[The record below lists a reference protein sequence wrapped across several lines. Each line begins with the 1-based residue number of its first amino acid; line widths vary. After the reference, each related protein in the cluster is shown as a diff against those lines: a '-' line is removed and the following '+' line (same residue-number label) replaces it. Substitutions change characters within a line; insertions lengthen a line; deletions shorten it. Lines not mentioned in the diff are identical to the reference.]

1 MTDASAYNAI
11 PRAIRSL
18 YEPQLE
24 QFGIIVRRNGEGWSG
39 TGRSTWGRGSIWGMP
54 VGDFCIAFSHEVY
67 MEHDMALVE
76 SPESAYACV
85 CMVSE
90 DSKATMPRMID
101 RPRALLDGSLYSF
114 VQPAGS
120 FSGTLHRGGLYS
132 SRCICFLPQYFE
144 ELDRRWPGAF
154 SGMFERFGNTWDEAQ
169 SRIIMSAL
177 MGTGPQYRPG
187 SALLIQARI
196 EQMAAA
202 LASSC
207 AGDDAARCSASTRK
221 QSGLA
226 LEAQAAIERMLDEGR
241 APNLDELA
249 SMLFVSRSHL
259 CAAFS
264 RETGQSIGR
273 YAKAR
278 RIERAKVLLASD
290 DSVAYVAA
298 RLGWPR
304 PSAFS
309 QAFKQA
315 TGTSPTEWRGA
326 SKG

>member
-1 MTDASAYNAI
+1 
-11 PRAIRSL
+11 
-18 YEPQLE
+18 
-24 QFGIIVRRNGEGWSG
+24 
-39 TGRSTWGRGSIWGMP
+39 
-54 VGDFCIAFSHEVY
+54 
-67 MEHDMALVE
+67 
-76 SPESAYACV
+76 
-85 CMVSE
+85 
-90 DSKATMPRMID
+90 
-101 RPRALLDGSLYSF
+101 
-114 VQPAGS
+114 
-120 FSGTLHRGGLYS
+120 
-132 SRCICFLPQYFE
+132 
-144 ELDRRWPGAF
+144 
-154 SGMFERFGNTWDEAQ
+154 MFERFGDTWDEAQ

-177 MGTGPQYRPG
+177 IGTGPQYRPG

-241 APNLDELA
+241 APNLDKLA
-249 SMLFVSRSHL
+249 NMLFVSRSHL

-278 RIERAKVLLASD
+278 RIERAKVLLASG

-298 RLGWPR
+298 CLGWPR

-309 QAFKQA
+309 QAYKQA
-315 TGTSPTEWRGA
+315 TGTSPTEWRDAHVG
-326 SKG
+326 

>member
-1 MTDASAYNAI
+1 
-11 PRAIRSL
+11 
-18 YEPQLE
+18 
-24 QFGIIVRRNGEGWSG
+24 
-39 TGRSTWGRGSIWGMP
+39 
-54 VGDFCIAFSHEVY
+54 
-67 MEHDMALVE
+67 
-76 SPESAYACV
+76 
-85 CMVSE
+85 
-90 DSKATMPRMID
+90 
-101 RPRALLDGSLYSF
+101 
-114 VQPAGS
+114 
-120 FSGTLHRGGLYS
+120 
-132 SRCICFLPQYFE
+132 
-144 ELDRRWPGAF
+144 
-154 SGMFERFGNTWDEAQ
+154 
-169 SRIIMSAL
+169 MSAL

-207 AGDDAARCSASTRK
+207 AGDDAAHCSASTRE
-221 QSGLA
+221 QSELA

-241 APNLDELA
+241 APNLDKLA

-278 RIERAKVLLASD
+278 RIERAKVLLASG

-309 QAFKQA
+309 QAYKQA
-315 TGTSPTEWRGA
+315 TGTSPTEWRDAHVG
-326 SKG
+326 